1 MCERT
6 DFLIGQENNVVLISQ
21 PPAQRMAFDGKD
33 STSLD
38 VWEEEETVILSKQC
52 KSLCI
57 IDYLYLLKPSGLV
70 GVQKGSVVGRVIYH
84 AKLWSGVIIEL
95 PLSSLCNIWMLRVS

>member
-52 KSLCI
+52 KSLFI
-57 IDYLYLLKPSGLV
+57 TDYLYLLSPSGLA

-84 AKLWSGVIIEL
+84 
-95 PLSSLCNIWMLRVS
+95 LCQALEWRDYRATAFVAL

>member
-1 MCERT
+1 M
-6 DFLIGQENNVVLISQ
+6 
-21 PPAQRMAFDGKD
+21 PFDDKG

-52 KSLCI
+52 KPLCI
-57 IDYLYLLKPSGLV
+57 IDYLYLLNSSGLA

-84 AKLWSGVIIEL
+84 AKL
-95 PLSSLCNIWMLRVS
+95 